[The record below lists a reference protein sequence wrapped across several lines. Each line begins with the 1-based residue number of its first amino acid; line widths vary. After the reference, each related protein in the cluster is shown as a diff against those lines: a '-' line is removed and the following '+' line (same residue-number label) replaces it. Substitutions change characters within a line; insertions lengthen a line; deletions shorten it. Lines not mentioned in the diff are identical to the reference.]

1 MFQKSDIETIL
12 KINDVSL
19 KASDE
24 EIAIVLKRASY
35 NEQEIEAAL
44 SLLKTNTTNFY
55 QKNTELNKIF
65 RTTEALKP
73 ADISALLGIQVKIYS
88 VNTGQAYG
96 REMSWIQTMVVTVLA
111 IILAVLCVLSA
122 MYFYKVGIFHPTSS
136 AFGGS
141 K

>member
-12 KINDVSL
+12 KINGVSQ
-19 KASDE
+19 AAAPE
-24 EIAIVLKRASY
+24 AIRLVLKRASY

-44 SLLKTNTTNFY
+44 SLLQNNTTNLY
-55 QKNTELNKIF
+55 NKNTELNKIF

-73 ADISALLGIQVKIYS
+73 SEISSLLGIEVQVACVPGYNSKDR
-88 VNTGQAYG
+88 NL
-96 REMSWIQTMVVTVLA
+96 SWLQTLVVIFLA
-111 IILAVLCVLSA
+111 IILAVIGIVAA
-122 MYFYKVGIFHPTSS
+122 MYIYEVGIFHPTVT